1 MGEILK
7 SLGGMAPPLNCRPLA
22 AGAGSFRVRVPAKAA
37 NVGEFTLIVRTDRF
51 IKIITD
57 RPPIERNDSPSE
69 TIARWSYVNVTMDEW
84 RFRGIDGGGSSG
96 LGGIGPLCARGNCR

>member
-22 AGAGSFRVRVPAKAA
+22 AGASGFRVRVPAKAA
-37 NVGEFTLIVRTDRF
+37 DVGEFTLMVRTGRF
-51 IKIITD
+51 IKITD
-57 RPPIERNDSPSE
+57 GPPIERNDSPSE
-69 TIARWSYVNVTMDEW
+69 TISRLSYVYVAVDER

-96 LGGIGPLCARGNCR
+96 LGT

>member
-7 SLGGMAPPLNCRPLA
+7 SLVGMAPPLNCRPLA
-22 AGAGSFRVRVPAKAA
+22 AGTGGFRVWVPAKAA
-37 NVGEFTLIVRTDRF
+37 DVGEFTLIVRTGRF

-57 RPPIERNDSPSE
+57 GPPIERNDSPSE
-69 TIARWSYVNVTMDEW
+69 TIARLSYVNVAVDEW

-96 LGGIGPLCARGNCR
+96 LGT

>member
-22 AGAGSFRVRVPAKAA
+22 AGAGGFRVRVPANTADL
-37 NVGEFTLIVRTDRF
+37 GEFTVVERTYRF
-51 IKIITD
+51 IQVITD
-57 RPPIERNDSPSE
+57 GPPIERNDSPSE
-69 TIARWSYVNVTMDEW
+69 TIARLSYVNVAVDEW

-96 LGGIGPLCARGNCR
+96 LGT